1 LWLRQHR
8 PAIGLRAS
16 YRLPRSDGQQ
26 ETAERIAVIHSLVAA
41 LALATSAIPLTH
53 EVAIEGGP
61 VPLTL
66 RYDADVTVEH
76 RQHGTVAP
84 GGRADTLRCHWTTRA
99 DVRRTLV
106 GGAPGARTLA
116 LASTGAL
123 RPMKGHRP
131 GWCEANRTAIAASVE
146 AGLPALRAELVA
158 FAERDRPHVSSE
170 IHDAH
175 ALFRPGS

>member
-1 LWLRQHR
+1 ML
-8 PAIGLRAS
+8 
-16 YRLPRSDGQQ
+16 Y
-26 ETAERIAVIHSLVAA
+26 SLVAA
-41 LALATSAIPLTH
+41 LALATGATPLTH
-53 EVAIEGGP
+53 EVRVGGGP

-66 RYDADVTVEH
+66 RYDAEVTVEH

-84 GGRADTLRCHWTTRA
+84 GGRADTLRCHWATRA

-106 GGAPGARTLA
+106 GGAQAQQAVP

-123 RPMKGHRP
+123 QPMKGHRP
-131 GWCEANRTAIAASVE
+131 GWCEANRNAIAASVE
-146 AGLPALRAELVA
+146 AGLPRLRAELVA
-158 FAERDRPHVSSE
+158 FAERDRPQVASE